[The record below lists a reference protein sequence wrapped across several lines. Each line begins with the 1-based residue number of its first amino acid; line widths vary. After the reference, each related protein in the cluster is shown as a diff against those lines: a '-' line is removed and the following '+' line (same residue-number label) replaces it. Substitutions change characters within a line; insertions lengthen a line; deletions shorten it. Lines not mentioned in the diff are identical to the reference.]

1 MSNVK
6 ETGMKYNLYSW
17 SAQSKIN
24 PINIVKAEG
33 IYFWDEDGKK
43 YFDMSA
49 QLVNANLGHGNKKII
64 QAIKDQTE
72 KMAYI
77 APSYSCDVRSE
88 AAKKMVET
96 AGGHFR
102 KVFFTNAGAE
112 SNENAI
118 KMAKAVTGR
127 WKIFSMFRSYH
138 GATFG
143 ASALTGESRRFI
155 AEPGVPGFCHF
166 DGPYPYRAP
175 KQVVFKNEEDI
186 TDFYL
191 TLLENQLIY
200 EGTDQIA
207 AIFMETVVG
216 SNGIL
221 IPPKGYMEGVRAL
234 CDKYGIMMVCDEVM
248 AGFGR
253 TGKMFAFK
261 NWSIEPDMVTFA
273 KGSTCGYFPIGGVIV
288 SEKIAEHFDNNKMF
302 CGLTYSAH
310 PVGCAAII
318 ATMDAYV
325 EDKVFDNVL
334 KVGKVLAQ
342 LLEEMKAKHAS
353 VGDVRYIGLFSCLE
367 LVKDKATKEPM
378 VPYGKDP
385 TGIMPKIVGMLKAEG
400 FSSYSIE
407 NMIHVSPPLIITE
420 EQLREAMKILDK
432 VLDSVDNMI
441 K

>member
-6 ETGMKYNLYSW
+6 EMGKKYNLYSW
-17 SAQSKIN
+17 SAQNKVN
-24 PINIVKAEG
+24 PPNIVKAEG
-33 IYFWDEDGKK
+33 IYFWDEDGNK
-43 YFDMSA
+43 YTDMSA
-49 QLVNANLGHGNKKII
+49 QLVNANLGHGHKKII
-64 QAIKDQTE
+64 QAIKDQAE
-72 KMAYI
+72 KLAYI
-77 APSYSCDVRSE
+77 APSYACDVRSE
-88 AAKKMVET
+88 AAKLMVET

-102 KVFFTNAGAE
+102 KVFFVNAGAE
-112 SNENAI
+112 ANENAI

-127 WKIFSMFRSYH
+127 WKVFSMFRSYH

-155 AEPGVPGFCHF
+155 AEPGIPGFIKF
-166 DGPYPYRAP
+166 DGPYAYRAP
-175 KQVVFKNEEDI
+175 KQCNFKSEEDI

-200 EGTDQIA
+200 EGTDAIA

-221 IPPKGYMEGVRAL
+221 IPPKGYIEGVRAL
-234 CDKYGIMMVCDEVM
+234 CTKYGIMMVCDEVM

-253 TGKMFAFK
+253 TGKWFAYK
-261 NWSIEPDMVTFA
+261 NWDVEPDMITFA

-288 SEKIAEHFDNNKMF
+288 NEKIANYFDDNKMF

-310 PVGCAAII
+310 PIGCATIL
-318 ATMDAYV
+318 ATMEAYK
-325 EDKVFDNVL
+325 EEKVFDNVL
-334 KVGKVLAQ
+334 KVGKVLAE
-342 LLEEMKAKHAS
+342 LLEGLKAKHAC

-385 TGIMPKIVGMLKAEG
+385 EGIMPKIIGMLKAEG
-400 FSSYSIE
+400 FSTYSIE

-420 EQLREAMKILDK
+420 EQLRDAMKIMDK